1 MGASRVLVGLGGG
14 QTDVVFLLHALVTLI
29 PLEDVP
35 GVLLV
40 SKALVPLELDFAVL
54 VFDELRRC
62 HHAWL
67 DLESTALGFASL
79 VLGFC

>member
-1 MGASRVLVGLGGG
+1 MSTNGVLIRLSHS
-14 QTDVVFLLHALVTLI
+14 QTRIVFLLNILITLI

-40 SKALVPLELDFAVL
+40 SYAFIPLKLYFAVL

-67 DLESTALGFASL
+67 DLEPATLRLACL
-79 VLGFC
+79 VL